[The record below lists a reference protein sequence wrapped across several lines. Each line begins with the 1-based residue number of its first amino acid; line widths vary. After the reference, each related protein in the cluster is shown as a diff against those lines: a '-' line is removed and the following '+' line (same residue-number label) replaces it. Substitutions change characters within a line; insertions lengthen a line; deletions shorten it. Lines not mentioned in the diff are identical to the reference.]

1 MFLFW
6 LQITTIDVNV
16 HKTPPLVSKQKQALR
31 NDKDTE
37 VPPYVIVEY
46 IYKCIMTI
54 LNSL

>member
-1 MFLFW
+1 M
-6 LQITTIDVNV
+6 NV